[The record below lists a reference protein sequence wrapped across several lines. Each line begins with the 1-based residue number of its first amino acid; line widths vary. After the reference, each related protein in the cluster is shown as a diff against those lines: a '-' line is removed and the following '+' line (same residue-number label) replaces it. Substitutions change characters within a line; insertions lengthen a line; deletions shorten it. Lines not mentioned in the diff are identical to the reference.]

1 MKVSWEV
8 KANNKVEGGPSAEQC
23 IAMVKVVLVLDVVR
37 GGGHGTGS

>member
-1 MKVSWEV
+1 MEASWEV
-8 KANNKVEGGPSAEQC
+8 EVNNKVDGGPSAEQC

>member
-8 KANNKVEGGPSAEQC
+8 KANNKVDGGPSAEQC
-23 IAMVKVVLVLDVVR
+23 IAMVKVVLVLDGVR